1 MRKGLAIF
9 LCLIL
14 TTTMLVVPANALRYN
29 NDSKLS
35 NADAS
40 FWGENVNDDSGNSV
54 ANVGDVNGD
63 GYDDLLIGAYGNA
76 DGGSG
81 AGETYLVLGK
91 ASGWAKDTKLSSAA
105 ASFWGE
111 ATNDES
117 GYAVAGA
124 GDVNGDG
131 YDDFL
136 IGAQWNSAAGTY
148 AGQTYLI
155 FGRATGW
162 AMDTKLSK
170 ANASFLGEVFSDYSG
185 KSVAGAGDVN
195 GDGYDDLLI
204 GALGNDENGI
214 LAGQAYLIF
223 GKASGWAM
231 ATKLSKSNA
240 SFWGEAAGDW
250 AGSSVAGVGDVNGD
264 GFDDFLVGAMA
275 NHEKANGAGQTYL
288 IFGKTSGWAMDTN
301 LSKSNASFWGEQGGD
316 NSGVTVAGAGDV
328 NGDGYDDLMIGAYG
342 NSDGGLAAGQ
352 TYLFFGKAS
361 GWAMDTSLS
370 NANASFWGEHAGD
383 MSGGAI
389 SGAGDVNGDGR
400 DDIIISST
408 MNADGGS
415 RAGQTYLVLGRSSGL
430 AMDRVLSSSNAS
442 FWGEHANDYSGGSL
456 AGGGDA
462 NGDGYDDILIGAS
475 MNSEGGLASGQTY
488 LVFPDSNSKPSVVN
502 SVKAY
507 PNGSY
512 SQEVSL
518 AQMNDTMFIELKG
531 TDGNASRRDIAVV
544 NVTSNA
550 SSPLGFQLKLME
562 TGLSTGTY
570 RGNFTIKNRTSEDH
584 RTIKAFFGETVTVSS
599 VQDKSKKATVL
610 VTYPKITLYPS
621 KDSLFAPEDVAY
633 KQHYW
638 ATGWPNPHWTFQS
651 NASWLKW
658 DNTVHNISGTPDN
671 SNVGKFWVRVNIS
684 LGNSRFD
691 EHNFTLTVNNTP
703 PTITTNNAMAVLQDR
718 AYRVDYNST
727 DDGQGH
733 ITWHL
738 KSNAGAWLSI
748 NSTTGVLSGTPR
760 NDDLGGHHVNVSVDD
775 GNGGRAFENFTLSVV
790 NTNDPPKILGKD
802 ITEVYEDAQY
812 ASNYSVQDID
822 KTDTVFVWTLKTN
835 ASWLSIVSATGKV
848 TGTPDNSNVGRYWVN
863 VTAKDPAQAYDF
875 RNFTLTVMN
884 VNDPPV
890 WVDVPKD
897 VIIEDTATYTF
908 DVNATDI
915 DVGDVLTY
923 GITSAPVSTIS
934 INSVTG
940 VITRK
945 PTTAGTYIM
954 NVSVTD
960 SNATLYHE
968 FWIPVIHI
976 DKNTPPEST
985 LTGPGNGSKVDILN
999 PTLIWTVHDNDG
1011 DTVQSDLYL
1020 GKDLTLV
1027 KGMDDSVKMIRV
1039 ATTTSF
1045 TPVTALDKGA
1055 TYYWTVIPHDGKT
1068 IGKCTNGIWS
1078 FSISETASLNQLP
1091 KFVSMP
1097 SLEAGVGVEWTYSP
1111 KAVDEDAKDTVTY
1124 NLLTKPDGMTLTS
1137 GIIKWTPTLSQ
1148 LGKQNVKVEATDGK
1162 GSVFQEFTV
1171 VVTKTGP
1178 SNHAPQISIINPI
1191 TVKAGQKISIQ
1202 ITATDQENDPLRYSL
1217 VGIVPTGLYISPTG
1231 QLTWVTKNSDEG
1243 THDIVIMVSDGRLSN
1258 TQSINM
1264 TVEKAE
1270 KKNNNA
1276 SMGTMLIVAIIA
1288 IIVGAIVAVIILLK
1302 RKGRGKEPTTEIPA
1316 QPQGTLPTSPPSP
1329 PTTSQEQSQK

>member
-1 MRKGLAIF
+1 
-9 LCLIL
+9 LCLLLI
-14 TTTMLVVPANALRYN
+14 TTIFVIPTPSKALRYN
-29 NDSKLS
+29 MDKKLS
-35 NADAS
+35 NVD
-40 FWGENVNDDSGNSV
+40 
-54 ANVGDVNGD
+54 
-63 GYDDLLIGAYGNA
+63 
-76 DGGSG
+76 
-81 AGETYLVLGK
+81 
-91 ASGWAKDTKLSSAA
+91 
-105 ASFWGE
+105 
-111 ATNDES
+111 
-117 GYAVAGA
+117 
-124 GDVNGDG
+124 
-131 YDDFL
+131 
-136 IGAQWNSAAGTY
+136 
-148 AGQTYLI
+148 
-155 FGRATGW
+155 
-162 AMDTKLSK
+162 
-170 ANASFLGEVFSDYSG
+170 ASFLGEGTSDYSG
-185 KSVAGAGDVN
+185 LSVAGAGDVN
-195 GDGYDDLLI
+195 GDGYDDIVI
-204 GALGNDENGI
+204 GAFDNSEVGL
-214 LAGQAYLIF
+214 LAGQTYIIL
-223 GKASGWAM
+223 GKASG
-231 ATKLSKSNA
+231 L
-240 SFWGEAAGDW
+240 
-250 AGSSVAGVGDVNGD
+250 
-264 GFDDFLVGAMA
+264 
-275 NHEKANGAGQTYL
+275 
-288 IFGKTSGWAMDTN
+288 AMDTD
-301 LSKSNASFWGEQGGD
+301 LSNADASLRAEDAGD
-316 NSGVTVAGAGDV
+316 RSGYSVAGAGDV
-328 NGDGYDDLMIGAYG
+328 NGDGYDDVLIGADGDEEGG
-342 NSDGGLAAGQ
+342 NGAGQ
-352 TYLFFGKAS
+352 TYLFLGKAS

-370 NANASFWGEHAGD
+370 KSGASFWGENAND
-383 MSGGAI
+383 YSGHSVA
-389 SGAGDVNGDGR
+389 GAGDVNGDGY
-400 DDIIISST
+400 DDILIGSYW
-408 MNADGGS
+408 NDEGGNN
-415 RAGQTYLVLGRSSGL
+415 AGQTYLVLGKASGL
-430 AMDRVLSSSNAS
+430 AMDTKLSKADAS
-442 FWGEHANDYSGGSL
+442 FWGEAADDCSGRSI
-456 AGGGDA
+456 AGAGDV
-462 NGDGYDDILIGAS
+462 NGDGYDDILIGAYR
-475 MNSEGGLASGQTY
+475 NSDGGSVAGQTYLIFGKASGWAMDTNLSKADASFWGENAGDSSGYSVAGAGDVNGDGYDDILIGAHINCDGGNCPGQTYLIFGKASGWAKDTHLSNSNASFWGEGMGDYSGFSVAGAGDVNGDGFDDILIGAQGNNDGGTDAGQTYLVLGKASDWAMDTALSNANASFWGEAVDNYSGYSVAGSGDVNGDGCDDILIGAYGNDEGAPYGGQTY
-488 LVFPDSNSKPSVVN
+488 LVFPDSNSKPSVIS

-507 PNGSY
+507 SDNAY
-512 SQEVSL
+512 SKEISEANVS
-518 AQMNDTMFIELKG
+518 DTIFIELQG
-531 TDGNASRRDIAVV
+531 TDGNSSRKDIAVV
-544 NVTSNA
+544 NVSSSK
-550 SSPLGFQLKLME
+550 SSPMGFYLRLME
-562 TGLSTGTY
+562 TGLNTGIY
-570 RGNFTIKNRTSEDH
+570 RGNFTIKNRTREDH
-584 RTIKAFFGETVTVSS
+584 RWINASYGETITVSS
-599 VQDKSKKATVL
+599 VQDPTKKATIKIPF
-610 VTYPKITLYPS
+610 PKITLFPS
-621 KDSLFAPEDVAY
+621 KDSLYAQEDAEY
-633 KQHYW
+633 KEHYW
-638 ATGWPNPHWTFQS
+638 VVGGPVIDWTFQS

-658 DNTVHNISGTPDN
+658 NGTSHNISGIPDN
-671 SNVGKFWVRVNIS
+671 GDVGKYWVRINVS
-684 LGNSRFD
+684 FMKYSYD

-703 PTITTNNAMAVLQDR
+703 PTIVTNNALAVLQDR

-733 ITWHL
+733 ISWHL
-738 KSNAGAWLSI
+738 KTNAGAWLSI

-760 NDDLGGHHVNVSVDD
+760 NDDVGGHYVNVSVDD
-775 GNGGRAFENFTLSVV
+775 GNGGRDFANFTLSVV
-790 NTNDPPKILGKD
+790 NVNDPPKILGKD
-802 ITEVYEDAQY
+802 NTSVYQDKQY
-812 ASNYSVQDID
+812 ATNYTVVDPD
-822 KTDTVFVWTLKTN
+822 KTDTVFIWTIRTN

-940 VITRK
+940 VITWK

-1148 LGKQNVKVEATDGK
+1148 LGKQTVKIEATDGK

-1178 SNHAPQISIINPI
+1178 SNHAPQISPINPI

-1270 KKNNNA
+1270 KKVDNGFMA
-1276 SMGTMLIVAIIA
+1276 PMLIVAMIA
-1288 IIVGAIVAVIILLK
+1288 IIAGVIVAVIILLK